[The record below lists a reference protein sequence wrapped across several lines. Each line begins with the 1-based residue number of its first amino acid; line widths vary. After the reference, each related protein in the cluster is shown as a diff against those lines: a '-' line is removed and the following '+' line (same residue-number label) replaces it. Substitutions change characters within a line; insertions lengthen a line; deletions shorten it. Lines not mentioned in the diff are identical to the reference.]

1 MSSIVQETNC
11 SVCQLSVGYQRENN
25 NKSWQIDSIHRNN
38 ITFRIRIQCCS
49 TSRFYTLFQSPVP
62 NAYQNQMG
70 TCTLPRHPAGVSAH
84 HWPTYGGTIAGVRH
98 IPQVQISGMQTA
110 SPPPPPSQI
119 AMHHL
124 NSRPTRHCI
133 GGGVSIVD
141 DEATVETPLM
151 VKRESTV

>member
-1 MSSIVQETNC
+1 ME
-11 SVCQLSVGYQRENN
+11 E
-25 NKSWQIDSIHRNN
+25 
-38 ITFRIRIQCCS
+38 ITFHRTCS
-49 TSRFYTLFQSPVP
+49 FGLGKPTCNIKFRVASPYSYTTYFVSQFLQLDLILLQSPVP

-70 TCTLPRHPAGVSAH
+70 TCTLPRHPSGVPAH

-98 IPQVQISGMQTA
+98 IPQVQISGMQAA

-124 NSRPTRHCI
+124 SSRPTRHCI